1 MVQISRRQTEKSKR
15 NWFRRN
21 AVVTP
26 PPPLVS
32 PLHPILTPCSNHST
46 YLLVSPL
53 PPSRHSHVRDEVINN
68 CRHILYTLLVFFT
81 SGISQFFAGISSS
94 SFSLYLAAV
103 YVFLFCLFIH
113 HFTFSSSLAVLSFL
127 TIQARHVYLLLTL
140 RRNEF
145 MISFP
150 VV

>member
-1 MVQISRRQTEKSKR
+1 MVQISQRQTEKSNR
-15 NWFRRN
+15 DWFHRN

-26 PPPLVS
+26 PPPLAS

-53 PPSRHSHVRDEVINN
+53 PPRHSRVRDEVINN

-81 SGISQFFAGISSS
+81 SGISQFFARISSS

-103 YVFLFCLFIH
+103 YIFLFCLFIH

-127 TIQARHVYLLLTL
+127 TIQARHAYLLFTL
-140 RRNEF
+140 KLIKF